1 MIETPVLD
9 VTFVFCGV
17 QSTGIQTD
25 RTEKIL
31 FSASVNQWRIFD
43 TYKRYEEV
51 RDQREREDE
60 KEEEEPAEDTENAA
74 DVKPSR

>member
-1 MIETPVLD
+1 M
-9 VTFVFCGV
+9 
-17 QSTGIQTD
+17 
-25 RTEKIL
+25 

-43 TYKRYEEV
+43 TYKRYEGV